1 MSFNF
6 IILNILNIGNLK
18 ILRLVK
24 IIFINSNFI
33 IMKLLEA
40 NTNEQNTNSLNIY
53 LYILTLPHYITLN

>member
-1 MSFNF
+1 MSFN
-6 IILNILNIGNLK
+6 LNIGNLK